1 MKINIIIPVRA
12 LHDGKRRLS
21 PALSATERRA
31 LTGWFFTRTVA
42 VARSVLPASDIILV
56 SAAPDLLAYGRAGGL
71 HTVAEANPGNL
82 NAALR
87 LGAAAARQNGADAT
101 LTVSCD
107 LPFLERNDLEA
118 MIATARPGAVT
129 IAPDRSGTGTNA
141 MLVAPIGGIP
151 FLYGQ
156 NSFTAHSAAAKA
168 ADLQWTILRRRG
180 FACDIDLPAD
190 LDSLGFMKNDGHRV
204 AAE

>member
-1 MKINIIIPVRA
+1 MRINIIIPVRA
-12 LHDGKRRLS
+12 LHDGKRRLA
-21 PALSATERRA
+21 PALSGIERRA

-42 VARSVLPASDIILV
+42 VARAVLPAADLILV
-56 SAAPDLLAYGRAGGL
+56 SAAPDLLAYGQAAGL
-71 HTVAEANPGNL
+71 RTVREAEPGDL
-82 NAALR
+82 NAALC
-87 LGAAAARQNGADAT
+87 LGADAARRNGADAT
-101 LTVSCD
+101 LSLSCD

-118 MIATARPGAVT
+118 MMATARPGTVT

-141 MLVAPIGGIP
+141 MLVAPVGAIP

-156 NSFTAHSAAAKA
+156 NSFAAHGGAARAGG
-168 ADLQWTILRRRG
+168 LPLTILRRRG

-190 LDSLGFMKNDGHRV
+190 LDSIGFARNGRHMV

>member
-1 MKINIIIPVRA
+1 MKINILIPVRA

-56 SAAPDLLAYGRAGGL
+56 SAAPDLLAYGQEAGL
-71 HTVAEANPGNL
+71 HIVAEAHPGDL
-82 NAALR
+82 NTALR
-87 LGAAAARQNGADAT
+87 LGAAAARRKGADAT
-101 LTVSCD
+101 LCLSCD

-129 IAPDRSGTGTNA
+129 IAPDRSGIGTNA
-141 MLVAPIGGIP
+141 MLTAPIGAIP

-168 ADLQWTILRRRG
+168 AGLIQTTLRRRG

-190 LDSLGFMKNDGHRV
+190 LDSIGFMKNDRHII